1 MLAKLR
7 SLLAKFVAKEV
18 SFRAG
23 KIGLNIENFLIEM
36 LECKLG
42 GNSYSKMPETLE
54 LSKVP
59 CPVTYGLAVMK
70 NVAFGYRGLLLRSTF
85 VVCPGAIR
93 IVSVSKGLI

>member
-1 MLAKLR
+1 MAGSCALAKLR

-23 KIGLNIENFLIEM
+23 KIGLKRKSFFIEM
-36 LECKLG
+36 LECKLWG
-42 GNSYSKMPETLE
+42 GNSYSKMPATVE

-70 NVAFGYRGLLLRSTF
+70 NVAFGYLGLVLRSTF
-85 VVCPGAIR
+85 VLWPGTMK
-93 IVSVSKGLI
+93 IV